1 MTRPTYRSSLQKRIQ
16 FLILFLIG
24 LAVSFSYFTFA
35 KAQSDDEGQAIK
47 PILMTEPK
55 DSLEDR
61 MARKITL
68 DVRDMNIV
76 DVIKFLAQKGEFNV
90 IISPAVEGHT
100 TVLLHDVAI
109 KDALDIVVISS
120 KLAYHTD
127 DDIIQVMSASEYEA
141 MYGKQF
147 SDKTEVSIVHLQ
159 YAKPSYVLAALDNMR
174 SNRGKIIID
183 EDSGSVVLV
192 DTHQSIVLMK
202 KAIEQIE
209 QPLDSMVFDLKY
221 AKADVVAEKLRSRID
236 AKGVGTI
243 TADERSNEVLVRVF
257 PGRRE
262 EVEKYIRSLDVPT
275 KEVLIEARVL
285 QVVINPTYDV
295 GMDITAP
302 LTVNGKTLFTA
313 SSSALDESALN
324 TAAANNT
331 ATDNLSNTFGRIAV
345 GNFNANQVTSAIRA
359 LQQVSDTKILSTPQI
374 LVTNNEEAKIH
385 VGDTV
390 PYVVA
395 TTNGTGTN
403 AITSDD
409 VRFVDVGLKLS
420 VTPTIN
426 DDGMVT
432 MKLTPEIS
440 EVVATIKSAEGSTI
454 PQVNKTEIETSVMVK
469 DGQTIVMAGLRNQD
483 KVHTKKGIPGLMD
496 IPFIGGAF
504 TRTNDTL
511 TNTEIVILITPHI
524 VHGGDDY
531 AKEIGTI
538 KGAKTYND
546 SIKPNEISTTNGG
559 IKPNEISSVNG
570 TIKPDELATTIGSE
584 SK

>member
-1 MTRPTYRSSLQKRIQ
+1 MSKHIPKLKLLII
-16 FLILFLIG
+16 FLVG
-24 LAVSFSYFTFA
+24 LAGSIAYFSF
-35 KAQSDDEGQAIK
+35 AQAQTDDEGQMIK
-47 PILMTEPK
+47 PIMMTEPK
-55 DSLEDR
+55 ESLDER

-76 DVIKFLAQKGEFNV
+76 DVIKFLAQKGDFNV
-90 IISPAVEGHT
+90 IISPSVEGRT
-100 TVLLHDVAI
+100 TLLLHDVDI
-109 KDALDIVVISS
+109 KDAMDIVVISD
-120 KLAYHTD
+120 KLAYHID
-127 DDIIQVMSASEYEA
+127 DDIIQIMTSGEYEA

-183 EDSGSVVLV
+183 EDTGSVVLV
-192 DTHQSIVLMK
+192 DTPQSIALMK
-202 KAIEQIE
+202 KAIAQIE
-209 QPLDSMVFDLKY
+209 QPLETMVFDLKY
-221 AKADVVAEKLRSRID
+221 AKADVVAEKLRTRID
-236 AKGVGTI
+236 AKAVGTI
-243 TADERSNEVLVRVF
+243 TADERSNEILVRVF
-257 PGRRE
+257 PGRRD
-262 EVEKYIRSLDVPT
+262 EVEKVIEDLDVPT

-285 QVVINPTYDV
+285 QIVINPTFDV

-302 LTVNGKTLFTA
+302 ITSGGSQQA
-313 SSSALDESALN
+313 SISSSVLGESILN
-324 TAAANNT
+324 AAA
-331 ATDNLSNTFGRIAV
+331 ASGSSADNLANNFGRVAV
-345 GNFNANQVTSAIRA
+345 GNFSGSDFTAAIRA

-385 VGDTV
+385 IGDTV
-390 PYVVA
+390 PYIVA
-395 TTNGTGTN
+395 TTNGTGEN

-420 VTPTIN
+420 VIPTIN

-454 PQVNKTEIETSVMVK
+454 PQVNKTEVETSVMVK

-496 IPFIGGAF
+496 IPWIGGAF
-504 TRTNDTL
+504 SRTSDSL

-524 VHGGDDY
+524 VKGSDDFE
-531 AKEIGTI
+531 KTRGTI

-546 SIKPNEISTTNGG
+546 SVPMNE
-559 IKPNEISSVNG
+559 PAA
-570 TIKPDELATTIGSE
+570 PAATAAPAGAE

>member
-1 MTRPTYRSSLQKRIQ
+1 MSKHIPKLK
-16 FLILFLIG
+16 FLIIFLAG
-24 LAVSFSYFTFA
+24 LAGSMAYFTFA
-35 KAQSDDEGQAIK
+35 KAQTDDEGGQAIK
-47 PILMTEPK
+47 PIMMTEPK

-90 IISPAVEGHT
+90 IVSPSVEGKS
-100 TVLLHDVAI
+100 TVLLHDVNI
-109 KDALDIVVISS
+109 KDALNIVVISN
-120 KLAYHTD
+120 KLAYHID
-127 DDIIQVMSASEYEA
+127 DDIVQVMSASEYEA

-147 SDKTEVSIVHLQ
+147 SDQTEVSIVHLQ

-183 EDSGSVVLV
+183 EDTGSVVLV
-192 DTHQSIVLMK
+192 DTPQSIALMK
-202 KAIEQIE
+202 KAIAQIE
-209 QPLDSMVFDLKY
+209 QPLDTMVFDLKY
-221 AKADVVAEKLRSRID
+221 AKADVIAEKLRSRID
-236 AKGVGTI
+236 AKAVGSI
-243 TADERSNEVLVRVF
+243 TADERSNEILVRVF
-257 PGRRE
+257 PGRRD
-262 EVEKYIRSLDVPT
+262 EVEKTVRSLDVPT

-285 QVVINPTYDV
+285 QIVFNPTYDM

-302 LTVNGKTLFTA
+302 ITSGGKNQLSLASTALGEASGLDANSPSGSSANLA
-313 SSSALDESALN
+313 SS
-324 TAAANNT
+324 
-331 ATDNLSNTFGRIAV
+331 FGRVAV
-345 GNFNANQVTSAIRA
+345 GNFNANDFTASIRA

-385 VGDTV
+385 IGDTV
-390 PYVVA
+390 PYIVA

-420 VTPTIN
+420 VRPTIN

-440 EVVATIKSAEGSTI
+440 EVVKQVTSAEGSTI
-454 PQVNKTEIETSVMVK
+454 PQVNKTEVETSVMVK
-469 DGQTIVMAGLRNQD
+469 DGQTIVMAGLRDQN

-496 IPFIGGAF
+496 IPYLGNAF
-504 TRTNDTL
+504 SRTSDTL

-524 VHGGDDY
+524 VKGGEDY
-531 AKEIGTI
+531 EKVVGTI

-546 SIKPNEISTTNGG
+546 SIKPSE
-559 IKPNEISSVNG
+559 PAAPAG
-570 TIKPDELATTIGSE
+570 TE

>member
-1 MTRPTYRSSLQKRIQ
+1 MSNHIPKLK

-24 LAVSFSYFTFA
+24 LAGSISYLTFA
-35 KAQSDDEGQAIK
+35 KAQTDDAAGQAIQ
-47 PILMTEPK
+47 PIIMTEPK
-55 DSLEDR
+55 DTLEDR

-68 DVRDMNIV
+68 DVRDMNVV
-76 DVIKFLAQKGEFNV
+76 DVIKFLATKGDFNV
-90 IISPAVEGHT
+90 IVAPSVEGRT
-100 TVLLHDVAI
+100 TVLLHDVDI
-109 KDALDIVVISS
+109 KDALDIVSISN
-120 KLAYHTD
+120 KLAYHIE
-127 DDIIQVMSASEYEA
+127 DDIVQVMSASEYEA

-183 EDSGSVVLV
+183 EDTGSVVLV
-192 DTHQSIVLMK
+192 DTPQSIALMK

-209 QPLDSMVFDLKY
+209 QPLDTMVFDLKY
-221 AKADVVAEKLRSRID
+221 AKADVVAEKLRTRID
-236 AKGVGTI
+236 AKAVGTI

-257 PGRRE
+257 PGRRD
-262 EVEKYIRSLDVPT
+262 EVEKMIHDLDIPT

-285 QVVINPTYDV
+285 QVVINPTYDLGV
-295 GMDITAP
+295 DITAP
-302 LTVNGKTLFTA
+302 ITKSGKNQLNLV
-313 SSSALDESALN
+313 SAPPDLGTS
-324 TAAANNT
+324 TIG
-331 ATDNLSNTFGRIAV
+331 SIAV
-345 GNFNANQVTSAIRA
+345 GNFNANDFTASLKAE
-359 LQQVSDTKILSTPQI
+359 QQVSDTKILSSPQI

-385 VGDTV
+385 IGDTV

-420 VTPTIN
+420 VIPTIN

-440 EVVATIKSAEGSTI
+440 EVVGTVITQSQPGVQGSSI
-454 PQVNKTEIETSVMVK
+454 PQVNKTEVETSVMVK
-469 DGQTIVMAGLRNQD
+469 DGQTIVLAGLRKQD
-483 KVHTKKGIPGLMD
+483 KVHKKNGIPGLMD
-496 IPFIGGAF
+496 IPYIGGAF
-504 TRTNDTL
+504 SRTSDSI

-524 VHGGDDY
+524 VKGMEDY
-531 AKEIGTI
+531 GQVRGTI

-546 SIKPNEISTTNGG
+546 SIQPNQPAAPAGG
-559 IKPNEISSVNG
+559 
-570 TIKPDELATTIGSE
+570 E